1 MRENHIFKFKAT
13 LSQLKLTIFNLRSG
27 STLKPTLRCFIGQ
40 AHLSLIVKF
49 KLNSSYKHVFM
60 LLSR

>member
-13 LSQLKLTIFNLRSG
+13 LSRLKLTIFNLR

-40 AHLSLIVKF
+40 AHLSLIVNF